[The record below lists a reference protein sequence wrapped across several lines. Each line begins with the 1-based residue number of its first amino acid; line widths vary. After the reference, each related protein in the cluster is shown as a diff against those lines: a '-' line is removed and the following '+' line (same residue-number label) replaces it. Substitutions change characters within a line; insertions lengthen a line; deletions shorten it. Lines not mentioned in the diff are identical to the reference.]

1 MHVFGGK
8 EERNQLKPAN
18 LDLKAIANRLVVNSI
33 NAIVSDVDLITT
45 MLMIKIAQLQK

>member
-18 LDLKAIANRLVVNSI
+18 LDLKTNRLVVNGI